1 MVGGPTAEIPHSP
14 CTGSAVWRGP
24 ELAHSHV
31 WEWHLAPAQL
41 DELDTALH
49 AVRVRG
55 TPLLR
60 ITADRFPLPA
70 LASQL
75 AGLADEL
82 ENGRG
87 FVLIRRVP
95 VGRFGPATAAVL
107 LWGLGRHLGIP
118 VSQNA
123 TGHMLGH
130 IADPHEVRAA
140 RPFHTDEADTLALLC
155 LRNDS
160 GAGHAALASSAAV
173 HNTVLAR
180 RPDLVDGLYR
190 THFLDRLGEQ
200 APGQHPCHAVP
211 LAHRDQ
217 ERFSLRYDR
226 HRVESAQRF
235 PGVPRLTPDD
245 LELFDHIDES
255 AADPELRLDLPLAP
269 GDLLLVNN
277 HAVLH
282 SLTAPADT
290 TGRGPRFH
298 ALRLW
303 LTPHRPREL
312 PPDFWGDAH
321 FLDGGRGGV
330 APRDVITPQSPTTR
344 KSHDR
349 PVRTPGPIRPVPR

>member
-1 MVGGPTAEIPHSP
+1 M
-14 CTGSAVWRGP
+14 WRGP
-24 ELAHSHV
+24 ELARSRA

-41 DELDTALH
+41 DELDKALQT
-49 AVRVRG
+49 VRVRG

-60 ITADRFPLPA
+60 ITADHFPLPA

-75 AGLADEL
+75 ARMAAEL
-82 ENGRG
+82 EKGRG
-87 FVLIRRVP
+87 FVLVRRVP
-95 VGRFGPATAAVL
+95 VERFGLVAARVL

-123 TGHMLGH
+123 TGHMLGR
-130 IADPHEVRAA
+130 IGATDEIRAA

-155 LRNDS
+155 LRNDG
-160 GAGHAALASSAAV
+160 GAGHAALASSATV

-180 RPDLVDGLYR
+180 RPALIDGLYR

-200 APGQHPCHAVP
+200 APGQRRCNAVP
-211 LAHRDQ
+211 LAHRDP

-226 HRVESAQRF
+226 HRLESAQRF
-235 PGVPRLTPDD
+235 PDVPRLTPGER
-245 LELFDHIDES
+245 ELFDHIDGWAS
-255 AADPELRLDLPLAP
+255 APELRLDFPLAP

-290 TGRGPRFH
+290 TGPGPRFD

-303 LTPHRPREL
+303 LTPHRPRDL
-312 PPDFWGDAH
+312 PQEFWGDAH
-321 FLDGGRGGV
+321 SPGGSRGGI

-344 KSHDR
+344 KPHDR

>member
-1 MVGGPTAEIPHSP
+1 MVGRPSVEIPRSP

-24 ELAHSHV
+24 ELAHSRA

-41 DELDTALH
+41 DELDAALQ

-60 ITADRFPLPA
+60 ITADRFPVPG

-75 AGLADEL
+75 ACMAEEL
-82 ENGRG
+82 EYGRG
-87 FVLIRRVP
+87 FVLVRRIP
-95 VGRFGPATAAVL
+95 VERPGLAAAGVL

-130 IADPHEVRAA
+130 IEDTHEVRAA
-140 RPFHTDEADTLALLC
+140 RPFHTDEADMLALLC
-155 LRNDS
+155 LRNDGS
-160 GAGHAALASSAAV
+160 GGHAALASSAAV

-180 RPDLVDGLYR
+180 RPELIGGLYR

-200 APGQHPCHAVP
+200 APGQRPCHAVP
-211 LAHRDQ
+211 LAHRGL

-226 HRVESAQRF
+226 HRLESAQRF
-235 PGVPRLTPDD
+235 PDVPRLTPGD
-245 LELFDHIDES
+245 LELFDHIDGS
-255 AADPELRLDLPLAP
+255 AASPELRLDLALAP

-282 SLTAPADT
+282 SLTTSEST
-290 TGRGPRFH
+290 TGPGARFH

-312 PPDFWGDAH
+312 PPEFWGDAH
-321 FLDGGRGGV
+321 SPAGGRGGV
-330 APRDVITPQSPTTR
+330 APRDVITPQTPTTR
-344 KSHDR
+344 KPHDR